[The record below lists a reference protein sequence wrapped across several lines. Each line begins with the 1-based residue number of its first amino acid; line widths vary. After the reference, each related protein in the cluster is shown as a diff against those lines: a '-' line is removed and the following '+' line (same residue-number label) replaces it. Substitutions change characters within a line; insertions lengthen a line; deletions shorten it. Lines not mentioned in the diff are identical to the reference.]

1 MREYLVL
8 LIGPEKKDKFDNAG
22 AFFLDYFLSHAD
34 QIRLTQRES
43 RVISLG
49 FKNFSLGKKFGGDN
63 DPEFQKT
70 LELLKDDFVKKET
83 DNELYHLDQRKGKVF
98 NHYFYRLSAKIKDTI
113 KEAGLLWMMYYGADI
128 HMSLYGFEDP
138 SFYKDNR
145 LLGHVV
151 SHENYVYLNLEEDV
165 ARDWERQLGLE
176 FIDTTDF
183 SKSL

>member
-1 MREYLVL
+1 
-8 LIGPEKKDKFDNAG
+8 
-22 AFFLDYFLSHAD
+22 
-34 QIRLTQRES
+34 
-43 RVISLG
+43 
-49 FKNFSLGKKFGGDN
+49 
-63 DPEFQKT
+63 
-70 LELLKDDFVKKET
+70 
-83 DNELYHLDQRKGKVF
+83 
-98 NHYFYRLSAKIKDTI
+98 
-113 KEAGLLWMMYYGADI
+113 
-128 HMSLYGFEDP
+128 MSLYGFEDP